1 MHKADGPAGKR
12 PQLVRTVD
20 VLRLLGFGWYFGAC
34 LGVGIG
40 GGIALDRWLDTEPG
54 FILGGLLLGT
64 ITGFYGL
71 FKMLMPLY
79 RVRDR
84 RTGGPPGSS
93 E

>member
-1 MHKADGPAGKR
+1 M
-12 PQLVRTVD
+12 VD

-40 GGIALDRWLDTEPG
+40 GGIALDRWLDTKW
-54 FILGGLLLGT
+54 FVLGGLVLGT
-64 ITGFYGL
+64 IAGFYGL

-79 RVRDR
+79 RTRDR
-84 RTGGPPGSS
+84 RTGGPPGAS